1 MDIELRIGEV
11 SKQADVSVDT
21 VRYYERRGL
30 LPAAPRT
37 ASGYRVFTAEAIER
51 VLFIKQAQEL
61 GFSLK
66 EIDVLVGTNGHSE
79 CRSVYELLSSKLE
92 DIDSRLKRMRQ
103 FRQTI
108 KHYLSEC
115 EEALSRPG
123 KSDCPVVDEISHI
136 NRSSK
141 Q

>member
-1 MDIELRIGEV
+1 MNTELRIGEV

-37 ASGYRVFTAEAIER
+37 PSGYRVFSAEAVER

-61 GFSLK
+61 GFSLN
-66 EIDVLVGTNGHSE
+66 EIDVLVGINGRSE
-79 CRSVYELLSSKLE
+79 CRNVYELLSVKRE
-92 DIDSRLKRMRQ
+92 DVDSRLKRMRQ
-103 FRQTI
+103 FRQTL

-115 EEALSRPG
+115 ENALNRPG
-123 KSDCPVVDEISHI
+123 QTECPVVD
-136 NRSSK
+136 
-141 Q
+141 